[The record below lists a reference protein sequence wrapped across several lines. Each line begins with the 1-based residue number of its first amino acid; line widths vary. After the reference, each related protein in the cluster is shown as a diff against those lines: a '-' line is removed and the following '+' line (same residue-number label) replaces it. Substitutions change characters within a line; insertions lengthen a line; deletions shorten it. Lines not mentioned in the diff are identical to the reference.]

1 MVARECDYDGNRGRD
16 RVSVCVCVRDREIC
30 VCKLL
35 QCDDTGEGAVT
46 MKTHC
51 ENGRHT
57 LMN

>member
-1 MVARECDYDGNRGRD
+1 MVTKSERERD
-16 RVSVCVCVRDREIC
+16 RGTDRQRDVQIIAMKVSKEASQRT
-30 VCKLL
+30 L
-35 QCDDTGEGAVT
+35 T